1 MGRNWKIPFPWQVC
15 YVQLQMQPEQDTQLL
30 CVEGISKHPISLNIH
45 LVLVYR
51 WWRVDIC
58 TWSNLLTERRCSH
71 VLLCFWPFTFPFWKK
86 KIHWKI
92 SSRKSCTVF
101 THSVY
106 FHSIWPFHQSS
117 SMAQLFILVITV
129 PNVIFVQWR
138 LVFCNMIQNNIKTI
152 IVKKNYRKY
161 KSSLFT

>member
-1 MGRNWKIPFPWQVC
+1 MRRNWKKMFPWRFATC
-15 YVQLQMQPEQDTQLL
+15 NYKCNLNKIDSSFAEH
-30 CVEGISKHPISLNIH
+30 ISKHPISLNIH

-138 LVFCNMIQNNIKTI
+138 PVYWNMIQ
-152 IVKKNYRKY
+152 KNM
-161 KSSLFT
+161 